1 MNGCINGMI
10 ISGYVYKFGNEIG
23 SSGTVAC
30 TESMKNAVTRFGRE
44 YNHVPCL
51 LGYSRDVHDRAVIG
65 GYNMSDVLG
74 YATLKVCDDGI
85 YAFVKVIET
94 PVGRTILN
102 MSDYEIMEQFKFG
115 FALYGERI
123 DTDANGSTLVG
134 NITIGYITLA
144 KDNIHYKI
152 DKIER

>member
-1 MNGCINGMI
+1 MI

-30 TESMKNAVTRFGRE
+30 TESIKNAVTRFGRE
-44 YNHVPCL
+44 FNQVPCL
-51 LGYSRDVHDRAVIG
+51 LGYSWDVPDPTVVV
-65 GYNMSDVLG
+65 GYNMTDVLG

-85 YAFVKVIET
+85 YAFVKIIET
-94 PVGRTILN
+94 PAGRTILS
-102 MSDYEIMEQFKFG
+102 MADSEIMKQFRFG

-123 DTDANGSTLVG
+123 DTDANGSILCG

-144 KDNIHYKI
+144 EDNIHYQI

>member
-1 MNGCINGMI
+1 MI

-23 SSGTVAC
+23 SSRTVAC
-30 TESMKNAVTRFGRE
+30 TESIKNAVTRFGKE
-44 YNHVPCL
+44 FNHVPRI
-51 LGYSRDVHDRAVIG
+51 LGYIWDVPDPTVVF
-65 GYNMSDVLG
+65 GYNMTDVLG

-94 PVGRTILN
+94 PAGRVILN
-102 MSDYEIMEQFKFG
+102 MSDHEIMEQFKFG

-123 DTDANGSTLVG
+123 DTDVNGLTLVD

-144 KDNIHYKI
+144 EDNIHYQI

>member
-1 MNGCINGMI
+1 MI

-30 TESMKNAVTRFGRE
+30 TESMKNAVTRFCRE

-51 LGYSRDVHDRAVIG
+51 LGYSRDVPDRAVIG

>member
-1 MNGCINGMI
+1 MI
-10 ISGYVYKFGNEIG
+10 LSGYVYKFGNEIG

-44 YNHVPCL
+44 YNQVPCL
-51 LGYSRDVHDRAVIG
+51 LGYSRDVPDRAVIG

-74 YATLKVCDDGI
+74 YSTLKVCDDGI
-85 YAFVKVIET
+85 YAFVRVIET
-94 PVGRTILN
+94 HSGRIILN
-102 MSDYEIMEQFKFG
+102 MLDHEIIEKFRFG

-123 DTDANGSTLVG
+123 DTNANGSTLVG
-134 NITIGYITLA
+134 SITIGYITLSE
-144 KDNIHYKI
+144 DNIHYKI

>member
-1 MNGCINGMI
+1 MI
-10 ISGYVYKFGNEIG
+10 ISGYIYKYGNEIG
-23 SSGTVAC
+23 SSGTVAS
-30 TESMKNAVTRFGRE
+30 TESIKNAVTRFGRE
-44 YNHVPCL
+44 FDHVPCL
-51 LGYSRDVHDRAVIG
+51 LGYSRDVPDRAVIG

-94 PVGRTILN
+94 PAGRIMLN
-102 MSDYEIMEQFKFG
+102 MPDHEIMEQFRFG

-123 DTDANGSTLVG
+123 DTDANGSTLSG
-134 NITIGYITLA
+134 NITIGYITLSE
-144 KDNIHYKI
+144 DNIHYKI

>member
-1 MNGCINGMI
+1 MI

-23 SSGTVAC
+23 SFGTVAC
-30 TESMKNAVTRFGRE
+30 TESIKNAVTRFGKE
-44 YNHVPCL
+44 FNHAPCL
-51 LGYSRDVHDRAVIG
+51 LGYSRDVPDRAVVG

-94 PVGRTILN
+94 PAGRTILS
-102 MSDYEIMEQFKFG
+102 MTDHGIMEQLKFG
-115 FALYGERI
+115 FALYGERV
-123 DTDANGSTLVG
+123 DTDAKSSILCG

-144 KDNIHYKI
+144 EDNIHYQI

>member
-1 MNGCINGMI
+1 MI

-51 LGYSRDVHDRAVIG
+51 LGYSRDVPDRAVIG

-74 YATLKVCDDGI
+74 YATLNVCDDGI

-94 PVGRTILN
+94 PSGRIILN
-102 MSDYEIMEQFKFG
+102 MLDHEIKEQFRFG

-123 DTDANGSTLVG
+123 DTDASGSTLVG
-134 NITIGYITLA
+134 NITIGYITLSE
-144 KDNIHYKI
+144 DNIHYKI

>member
-1 MNGCINGMI
+1 MI

-23 SSGTVAC
+23 SSRTVAC
-30 TESMKNAVTRFGRE
+30 TESIKNAVTRFGKE
-44 YNHVPCL
+44 FNHVPCL
-51 LGYSRDVHDRAVIG
+51 LGYSRDVPDRAVIG

-94 PVGRTILN
+94 LAGRIILN
-102 MSDYEIMEQFKFG
+102 MLDHEIKEQFRFG

>member
-23 SSGTVAC
+23 SSGTVAS
-30 TESMKNAVTRFGRE
+30 TESIKNAVTRFGKE
-44 YNHVPCL
+44 FNHVPCL
-51 LGYSRDVHDRAVIG
+51 LGYSRDVPDRAVIG

-94 PVGRTILN
+94 LAGRIILN
-102 MSDYEIMEQFKFG
+102 MLDHEIKEQ
-115 FALYGERI
+115 
-123 DTDANGSTLVG
+123 
-134 NITIGYITLA
+134 
-144 KDNIHYKI
+144 
-152 DKIER
+152 

>member
-1 MNGCINGMI
+1 MI
-10 ISGYVYKFGNEIG
+10 ISGYIYKYGNEIG

-30 TESMKNAVTRFGRE
+30 TESIKNAVTRFGRE
-44 YNHVPCL
+44 FNQVPCL
-51 LGYSRDVHDRAVIG
+51 LGYSRDVPDHAVVG

-94 PVGRTILN
+94 LAGRIILN
-102 MSDYEIMEQFKFG
+102 MLDHEIIEKFKFG

-123 DTDANGSTLVG
+123 DTDANGSTLFG
-134 NITIGYITLA
+134 NITIGYITLSE
-144 KDNIHYKI
+144 DNIHYKI

>member
-1 MNGCINGMI
+1 MI
-10 ISGYVYKFGNEIG
+10 ISGYIYKYGNEIG
-23 SSGTVAC
+23 SSGTVAA
-30 TESMKNAVTRFGRE
+30 TESIKNAVTRFGKE
-44 YNHVPCL
+44 FNHVPCL
-51 LGYSRDVHDRAVIG
+51 LGYSRDVPDRAVIG
-65 GYNMSDVLG
+65 GYDMNHVLG

-94 PVGRTILN
+94 HAGRIILN
-102 MSDYEIMEQFKFG
+102 MLDHEIKEQFRFG

-123 DTDANGSTLVG
+123 DTNVNGSTLVG

-144 KDNIHYKI
+144 EDNIHYEI

>member
-1 MNGCINGMI
+1 MI
-10 ISGYVYKFGNEIG
+10 ISGYVSKFGNEIG
-23 SSGTVAC
+23 YSGTVAS
-30 TESMKNAVTRFGRE
+30 TESMKSAVTRFGKE

-51 LGYSRDVHDRAVIG
+51 LGYSRDVPDRAVIG
-65 GYNMSDVLG
+65 GYKITDVLG

-85 YAFVKVIET
+85 YAFVRVIET
-94 PVGRTILN
+94 PAGRTILS
-102 MSDYEIMEQFKFG
+102 MADHEIMEQFRFG

-123 DTDANGSTLVG
+123 DTDANGSILYG

-144 KDNIHYKI
+144 EDNIHYQI